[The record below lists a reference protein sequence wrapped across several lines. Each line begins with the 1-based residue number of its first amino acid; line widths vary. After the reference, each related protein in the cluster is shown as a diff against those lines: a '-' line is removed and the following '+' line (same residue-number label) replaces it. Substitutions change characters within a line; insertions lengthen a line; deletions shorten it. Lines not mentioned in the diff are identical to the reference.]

1 MFCCIIGH
9 FLIKLRCN
17 DIEISGYVSL
27 INTEN
32 LRGHLAGVE
41 TEKLRKIKK
50 ETETETADCLFSTA
64 EMKLPFPLSL
74 SSKKDL
80 KKYFLK
86 NF

>member
-64 EMKLPFPLSL
+64 ELKLPFPLSR
-74 SSKKDL
+74 SFRKE
-80 KKYFLK
+80 LK
-86 NF
+86 NLKIKI